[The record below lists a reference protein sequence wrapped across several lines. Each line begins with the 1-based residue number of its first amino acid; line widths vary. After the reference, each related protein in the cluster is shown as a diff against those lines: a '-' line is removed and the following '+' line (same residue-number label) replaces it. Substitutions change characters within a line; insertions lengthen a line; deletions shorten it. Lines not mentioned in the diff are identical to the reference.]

1 MASLDTNDKLT
12 DINTTVDE
20 TISPYFSDVFSPWE
34 TKEQLEIWL
43 EVKNPGL
50 WTKTFTTVSS
60 FWLWNTKITC
70 WFKPKVIQI
79 MTIINNQ
86 ASWNYVSLTD
96 ISWYTMFYYTTSGWY
111 FIVSTT
117 NIIDIFDNLWNS
129 TLGTIVSIDDD
140 WFTVNL
146 SRNFVVTQSMITC
159 IW

>member
-1 MASLDTNDKLT
+1 MLTPELRHKHTGLQWDWEKIKYSDLDWAPT
-12 DINTTVDE
+12 
-20 TISPYFSDVFSPWE
+20 SS
-34 TKEQLEIWL
+34 
-43 EVKNPGL
+43 L
-50 WTKTFTTVSS
+50 WTQTFTTVAS
-60 FWLWNTKITC
+60 FGLWTTKVTC

-117 NIIDIFDNLWNS
+117 NIIDILDNLWNS
-129 TLGTIVSIDDD
+129 TLGTIVSIDND

-146 SRNFVVTQSMITC
+146 SRNFIVTQSMITC